1 MWGRKT
7 FSVENSAIIPI
18 LARSTRTQTHT
29 YAHICEFVLWGL
41 CAIPVAKCFA
51 SIALMSP
58 MYTRMRTIRCVY
70 VCTMKRGAPVANSRI
85 KLAHKQQRGVTLLV
99 VRVCVYMCENVHS
112 FVYSFVISIFSTR
125 YAFIGVVCCRIN
137 QLNYLW
143 WWINRF
149 VFRWRAQLAALS
161 TTNCRRIEWWNLERE
176 RVLGQSQCYS
186 WFRGFF
192 LTQ

>member
-1 MWGRKT
+1 MRT
-7 FSVENSAIIPI
+7 FVSLCCGGYAQSGGKVLRIYCLNVSHVYARNPI
-18 LARSTRTQTHT
+18 
-29 YAHICEFVLWGL
+29 GL
-41 CAIPVAKCFA
+41 C
-51 SIALMSP
+51 
-58 MYTRMRTIRCVY
+58 

-85 KLAHKQQRGVTLLV
+85 KLAHKQRGVTLLV

-149 VFRWRAQLAALS
+149 VFR
-161 TTNCRRIEWWNLERE
+161 
-176 RVLGQSQCYS
+176 
-186 WFRGFF
+186 
-192 LTQ
+192 

>member
-1 MWGRKT
+1 MLG
-7 FSVENSAIIPI
+7 SA
-18 LARSTRTQTHT
+18 H
-29 YAHICEFVLWGL
+29 
-41 CAIPVAKCFA
+41 PVAKCFA
-51 SIALMSP
+51 SYCLNVSHVLLPPLFCGVYRYDETESAGCEFPHKIHTFTQI
-58 MYTRMRTIRCVY
+58 YVY
-70 VCTMKRGAPVANSRI
+70 VCAYVEMFIHLSTRLWFQIFSLFFTCMR
-85 KLAHKQQRGVTLLV
+85 LYWCC
-99 VRVCVYMCENVHS
+99 VCVRSERV
-112 FVYSFVISIFSTR
+112 
-125 YAFIGVVCCRIN
+125 N

-192 LTQ
+192 LTQQSWTLWETR